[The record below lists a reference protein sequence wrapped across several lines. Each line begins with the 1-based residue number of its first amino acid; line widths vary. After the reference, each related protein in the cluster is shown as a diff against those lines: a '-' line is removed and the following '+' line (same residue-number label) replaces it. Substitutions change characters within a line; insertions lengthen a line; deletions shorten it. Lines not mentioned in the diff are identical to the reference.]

1 VLRCVYADLDSVLL
15 GRGGSFLHAADGS
28 FTLLGARAL
37 EACARAG
44 AEVVPWSE
52 RAAAD
57 VAADAARLGLQ
68 AWIADGTL
76 GLDDDTEP
84 VADRAEGVARHLR
97 ARACDPAD
105 AIAVGDARELAPL
118 VGALWLPAAVTERD
132 PLLRLE
138 ERYRIAEA
146 DAGPALYEAV
156 VTSLAEARGRSSSA

>member
-1 VLRCVYADLDSVLL
+1 VLRCVYADLDAVLL
-15 GRGGSFLHAADGS
+15 GRGSSFLHAADGS

-97 ARACDPAD
+97 ARACEPAD

-118 VGALWLPAAVTERD
+118 VAALWLPAGAAAPPHRTRSG
-132 PLLRLE
+132 
-138 ERYRIAEA
+138 AA
-146 DAGPALYEAV
+146 
-156 VTSLAEARGRSSSA
+156 ARRSGRSRRPPSATAAASRRAA